1 MITATSPMVGPVPA
15 YWKDRVA
22 CLAGTWWGRDCHS
35 FGDLVDTSRLRSFK
49 TQHIRENEAPKLFGA
64 CAWPAEYLL

>member
-15 YWKDRVA
+15 YWKDNEWHVW
-22 CLAGTWWGRDCHS
+22 LGRGGADCHS